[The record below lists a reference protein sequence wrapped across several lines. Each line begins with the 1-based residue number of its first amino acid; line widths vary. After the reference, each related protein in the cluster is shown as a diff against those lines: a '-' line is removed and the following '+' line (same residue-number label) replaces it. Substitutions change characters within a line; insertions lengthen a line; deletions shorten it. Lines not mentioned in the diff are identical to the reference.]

1 MIIENTYISILI
13 LLKENSFL
21 ALNFVLSDFITQIYS
36 LKLKI
41 SNALIIIFLL
51 RYYKNDIG
59 PNNQKN
65 KIDIRDIFRYFK
77 FFKIIMTISLQR
89 CTTFL

>member
-1 MIIENTYISILI
+1 
-13 LLKENSFL
+13 L
-21 ALNFVLSDFITQIYS
+21 ALNFVLSNFITHNYS

-41 SNALIIIFLL
+41 SNASIIIFLL
-51 RYYKNDIG
+51 KYYKNDVG